1 MVLVCN
7 ALKQCDCRIYT
18 NFFLVYLIQNYYT
31 LDVLFKRVCGY
42 CCMYKHNYNRGM
54 RLLMKERLEKRTLP
68 AHALACCGLGH
79 SLIIVVVVGV
89 CTSTTSGSWGA
100 WRNNTHTNDDDY
112 DEAVAEAA
120 VAAVVIRIRP
130 WKARLIAAL
139 WRHQ

>member
-68 AHALACCGLGH
+68 AHALACCCCGLGH
-79 SLIIVVVVGV
+79 GLIIVVVVGV

-100 WRNNTHTNDDDY
+100 
-112 DEAVAEAA
+112 
-120 VAAVVIRIRP
+120 
-130 WKARLIAAL
+130 
-139 WRHQ
+139 

>member
-54 RLLMKERLEKRTLP
+54 RLLMKERLEKRTPP
-68 AHALACCGLGH
+68 AQYTA
-79 SLIIVVVVGV
+79 
-89 CTSTTSGSWGA
+89 CTSTTSGWGL
-100 WRNNTHTNDDDY
+100 TQQHTPTTTTM
-112 DEAVAEAA
+112 
-120 VAAVVIRIRP
+120 RP
-130 WKARLIAAL
+130 WPRP
-139 WRHQ
+139 QQ